1 MILPIKRGNVTMR
14 DVSRVPVAI
23 KWRLAAVM
31 ADREIDNQK
40 LHILTG
46 LHLGTISKLRNKKP
60 SRLDTQTLDILCK
73 ALRCEPGDL
82 LRYMP
87 DNEGDQELNTDQRR
101 VDQLKQEEKSTD
113 DTSLSRSQRDRSF
126 MSVISEGLESA

>member
-1 MILPIKRGNVTMR
+1 MR
-14 DVSRVPVAI
+14 DVSRVLVTI

-60 SRLDTQTLDILCK
+60 SRLDTQTLDLLCK

-82 LRYMP
+82 LRYLP
-87 DNEGDQELNTDQRR
+87 DESGDQEVNTEQEQ
-101 VDQLKQEEKSTD
+101 VLGLKLGQESRDDNPSPSTQC
-113 DTSLSRSQRDRSF
+113 TCSF
-126 MSVISEGLESA
+126 LTVIPDVLESA